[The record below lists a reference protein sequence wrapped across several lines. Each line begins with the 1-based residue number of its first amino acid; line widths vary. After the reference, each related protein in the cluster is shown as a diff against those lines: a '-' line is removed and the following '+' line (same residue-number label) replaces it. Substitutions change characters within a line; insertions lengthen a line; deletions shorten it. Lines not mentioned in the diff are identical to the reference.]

1 MGVDLGPVRRSSTI
15 RFHAWAAFLRVS
27 LNNSFLE
34 SMVRLSLRKT
44 YTYRERKDVRGR
56 VDLTDC
62 NVNQIYIS

>member
-34 SMVRLSLRKT
+34 GK
-44 YTYRERKDVRGR
+44 G
-56 VDLTDC
+56 DLTDG
-62 NVNQIYIS
+62 NVNQIYILMPVMGCIVLGTQSRGWVCRY